1 MVKRAVC
8 VLLGHNWTRH
18 RYEVAQSDDQ
28 PVGHFLKCVRCG
40 RTDEGTNFP
49 PGTLAG
55 GF

>member
-18 RYEVAQSDDQ
+18 RYE
-28 PVGHFLKCVRCG
+28 
-40 RTDEGTNFP
+40 GTNFP